1 MDLYYV
7 AYRLLSVEEN
17 NDNDGGNGSRSPVG
31 SSWGNVVDNLGQRE
45 ALKEPGIL
53 PILKI

>member
-7 AYRLLSVEEN
+7 AYRLLSVEKN
-17 NDNDGGNGSRSPVG
+17 NDNDGGNG